1 MIPSIEGW
9 TTKANEAPSPHE
21 VRLIALETNPVFL
34 CLWDIYVFSNYNKI
48 YEPFKGLNDPHKIYL
63 FLRKLSTIK
72 MPSMEV
78 IITNSLDEKF
88 SLT

>member
-1 MIPSIEGW
+1 M
-9 TTKANEAPSPHE
+9 N
-21 VRLIALETNPVFL
+21 LLQ
-34 CLWDIYVFSNYNKI
+34 
-48 YEPFKGLNDPHKIYL
+48 GLNDPHKIYL